1 MGANLQ
7 LSVFFLS
14 LCSTSYSL
22 LTVSTVAK
30 MGLSCACT
38 LTMATF
44 VFPKKRYVR
53 NRRSAA
59 TCPNGQINDPNGNCV
74 DDIIPQRQGM
84 SAGNQPGLLIG
95 SRPCRSECTCEDNEK
110 GDNEGLSWCS
120 FGTSY
125 NWGWCDHP
133 HPKKPQSGSRPC
145 VFPFKYNGVM
155 YNECTDVQW
164 RNKWCATATNR
175 RDEYV
180 GAWGDCEIRESV

>member
-1 MGANLQ
+1 MGLTVGIT
-7 LSVFFLS
+7 LIVFFWKNVYYHIVGEYSCEDGFKLCMHIDHGDICIPKEE
-14 LCSTSYSL
+14 LCSRS
-22 LTVSTVAK
+22 
-30 MGLSCACT
+30 
-38 LTMATF
+38 
-44 VFPKKRYVR
+44 
-53 NRRSAA
+53 RRSAT
-59 TCPNGQINDPNGNCV
+59 TCPNGQIIDPNGNCV
-74 DDIIPQRQGM
+74 DDIPHRQGM
-84 SAGNQPGLLIG
+84 SAVHQPGLFIG

-120 FGTSY
+120 FGTPY

-133 HPKKPQSGSRPC
+133 HPKKRQSGSRPC

-175 RDEYV
+175 KDEYV

>member
-1 MGANLQ
+1 MGANLL

-22 LTVSTVAK
+22 LMVSTVAK

-44 VFPKKRYVR
+44 VFPKKRYVLEIDEVPPPVLMVR
-53 NRRSAA
+53 LMILMGNVKMMFLSGKACQLYTNLAYSSDLARVEVNARAKIMRRGTMKAY
-59 TCPNGQINDPNGNCV
+59 
-74 DDIIPQRQGM
+74 
-84 SAGNQPGLLIG
+84 
-95 SRPCRSECTCEDNEK
+95 
-110 GDNEGLSWCS
+110 WCS

-125 NWGWCDHP
+125 NWGRCDHP

-155 YNECTDVQW
+155 YTECTDVQW
-164 RNKWCATATNR
+164 RNKWCATATNWK
-175 RDEYV
+175 DEYV